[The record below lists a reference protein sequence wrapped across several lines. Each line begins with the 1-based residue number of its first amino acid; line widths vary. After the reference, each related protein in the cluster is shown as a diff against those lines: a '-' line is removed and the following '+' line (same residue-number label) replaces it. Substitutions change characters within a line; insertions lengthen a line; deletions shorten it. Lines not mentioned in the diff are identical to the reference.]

1 MLFLVATNSQHGYLQ
16 QIKWNILTGIKVRK
30 LVDRFVILPL
40 FDLHKLP
47 NVEDNPSVSV
57 RKRDANHMNIE

>member
-47 NVEDNPSVSV
+47 NVEDNPSVP
-57 RKRDANHMNIE
+57 KCDANHMNIE